1 MNSKTKIVVLKLKE
15 LIYLGIFVALCLILI
30 ILLWIAF
37 RPKETNSTPNTDSG
51 PSQEL
56 DTNSLNDLN
65 SGNMSD
71 SLQGSQTDT
80 EVSYIPGIYSTALV
94 LGNQTVDME
103 VVVDRTL
110 ITSVRLVNLDEA
122 VATMYPLL
130 EPALE
135 AISTQLYDG
144 IPLEQVS
151 YGEEN
156 KYTSQI
162 LLNAIEESL
171 SKALPQQEIQ

>member
-30 ILLWIAF
+30 VLLWIAF
-37 RPKETNSTPNTDSG
+37 RPKETNSTSNTDSG

-56 DTNSLNDLN
+56 DTSSLNDLN
-65 SGNMSD
+65 SGNLQG
-71 SLQGSQTDT
+71 SLQGNLTDT

-103 VVVDRTL
+103 IVVDQDL

-135 AISTQLYDG
+135 AISSQLYEG
-144 IPLEQVS
+144 IPLDQVT

-162 LLNAIEESL
+162 LLNAIQESL
-171 SKALPQQEIQ
+171 SKATPTVE

>member
-1 MNSKTKIVVLKLKE
+1 MNSKTKIIVLRLKE
-15 LIYLGIFVALCLILI
+15 LIYLGIFVALGLLLIF
-30 ILLWIAF
+30 LLWIAF
-37 RPKETNSTPNTDSG
+37 RPKETSSPGKGSVPG
-51 PSQEL
+51 QE
-56 DTNSLNDLN
+56 
-65 SGNMSD
+65 
-71 SLQGSQTDT
+71 TDT
-80 EVSYIPGIYSTALV
+80 PSDTLPDDSDDTEFTYIPGVYSTALV

-103 VVVDRTL
+103 VVVDRDL

-135 AISTQLYDG
+135 SISAQLCDG
-144 IPLEQVS
+144 IPLSQVT

-162 LLNAIEESL
+162 LLNAIQQSL
-171 SKALPQQEIQ
+171 SKALPNQKVP